1 MATII
6 KRELSITLNFKDG
19 TTLALTGDVAQGVY
33 QEYIQHYRGSI
44 NNALRYTNADGEEA
58 FIEFECLCGLVNHGM
73 TETEVEVDDCTSLDC
88 IDCGGCTGTTDT
100 TDEETGG

>member
-19 TTLALTGDVAQGVY
+19 TTLTLTGDPAQGVY
-33 QEYIQHYRGSI
+33 QQYIQHQLGSI
-44 NNALRYTNADGEEA
+44 NNALKFTNAAGNEE
-58 FIEFECLCGLVNHGM
+58 FIEFRCLCGLENLGM

-88 IDCGGCTGTTDT
+88 IDCGGCTGTTDDT
-100 TDEETGG
+100 TGG